1 MGAQVN
7 VAVPL
12 KGEMGFD
19 ETIKNLP
26 TTTKVINLL
35 KKEKARRKS
44 ENEKLLSI
52 VQIVILNIFAR
63 RPNRLPL

>member
-44 ENEKLLSI
+44 ETRN
-52 VQIVILNIFAR
+52 F
-63 RPNRLPL
+63 